1 MNKNILFKILQLD
14 SLISCLEWTERV
26 RIHLFINNK
35 IESLTPKI
43 KQVYEWILKEN
54 WEAPQIGYAQDR
66 LQYFYEPHGENWHP
80 VENYLNWFPELKDE
94 LNNLKLK

>member
-54 WEAPQIGYAQDR
+54 WEAP
-66 LQYFYEPHGENWHP
+66 
-80 VENYLNWFPELKDE
+80 
-94 LNNLKLK
+94 